1 METSCN
7 YDNTLTVF
15 ANNIQNLIHLLES
28 ENSLEIKCFKD
39 NMMIINPGK
48 FPANSVDIKKN
59 NHARGIIKIGKKAVK
74 VKSLVKILSVQVDA
88 ELNLNLHIANIYRS
102 AANQINAL
110 LRLECF

>member
-7 YDNTLTVF
+7 YDNTLTAF
-15 ANNIQNLIHLLES
+15 ANNIQNLIHPLKS

-48 FPANSVDIKKN
+48 FPANNVDIKKN
-59 NHARGIIKIGKKAVK
+59 NHAQEIIKIGNKAVK
-74 VKSLVKILSVQVDA
+74 VKSLVKILSVQIDA

-110 LRLECF
+110 LGLECF